1 MDARAE
7 VQAASQPASLL
18 KRALRGNAAF
28 SVVSGAVLVVEA
40 PFLAPVMGI
49 PSPLALTVT
58 GIVLLPFGLLL
69 WWLAGREELARTVG
83 WIAIELDVLWVAGS
97 IALLLS
103 GWLPLTTAG
112 NWIIA
117 LVADAVAMFA
127 VLQYLGVRRLATSS

>member
-49 PSPLALTVT
+49 PAPLALTVT

-127 VLQYLGVRRLATSS
+127 VLQYLGVRRLATGS

>member
-40 PFLAPVMGI
+40 PFLAPIMGI

-117 LVADAVAMFA
+117 LLADAVAMFA
-127 VLQYLGVRRLATSS
+127 VLQYLGVRRLATGS